1 MPNFSMKV
9 VNGQSF
15 ARRMKQRSQKVQKNV
30 LKAVRVAATETRNT
44 AINSILQN
52 PRAGGTVTRYD
63 PLRSIR
69 RAQAGDAPA
78 SDTGFLASNI
88 FLAFKNQGLLAEVE
102 SKADYS
108 ASLEFGTLH
117 MRARPF
123 LQPAL
128 EQGRRKYERLFTKAV
143 KDAI

>member
-69 RAQAGDAPA
+69 ISQAGDAPA
-78 SDTGFLASNI
+78 SDTGFW
-88 FLAFKNQGLLAEVE
+88 LLTYFWRL
-102 SKADYS
+102 KIK
-108 ASLEFGTLH
+108 GC
-117 MRARPF
+117 
-123 LQPAL
+123 LQ
-128 EQGRRKYERLFTKAV
+128 K
-143 KDAI
+143 